1 MIYAF
6 LGTDRTKIHTKAHAW
21 ITVARSKQPGLTY
34 TRITEEDFSKEILL
48 EQLSGSSLFVQK
60 LLIAFSEV
68 GELGREV
75 LLEHLQDLSESE
87 NVFVIIDSA
96 FSKKEQDL
104 ISARAVKT
112 FTFDS
117 VSEGPDWSL
126 FAVGGALARG
136 DLKSAWVSYIEKR
149 REGVEAEVLAGIIHA
164 KIRKLL
170 AEKGSQPW
178 QGYSRYFLDL
188 YHSAR
193 RGEVELDEAVEYFL
207 LTCEKTCPPTRT
219 RT

>member
-6 LGTDRTKIHTKAHAW
+6 LGTDRTKIHAKAQAW
-21 ITVARSKQPGLTY
+21 IQVARTKQPELTY
-34 TRITEEDFSKEILL
+34 SRITEEDFSKEVLL
-48 EQLSGSSLFVQK
+48 EQLSSSSLFIQK
-60 LLIAFSEV
+60 LLITLDEV
-68 GELGREV
+68 GEMGRGV
-75 LLEHLQDLSESE
+75 ILEHLQDLSESE
-87 NVFVIIDSA
+87 NVFVIADSA

-104 ISARAVKT
+104 IGAQAVKV
-112 FTFDS
+112 FTFDTKT
-117 VSEGPDWSL
+117 EGPDWSL

-136 DLKSAWVSYIEKR
+136 DLKGAWVSYTEKR

-164 KIRKLL
+164 KIRKLIT
-170 AEKGSQPW
+170 EKGAEPW
-178 QGYSRYFLDL
+178 QYYSRYFLDL

-193 RGEVELDEAVEYFL
+193 RGEMEFDEAVEYFL